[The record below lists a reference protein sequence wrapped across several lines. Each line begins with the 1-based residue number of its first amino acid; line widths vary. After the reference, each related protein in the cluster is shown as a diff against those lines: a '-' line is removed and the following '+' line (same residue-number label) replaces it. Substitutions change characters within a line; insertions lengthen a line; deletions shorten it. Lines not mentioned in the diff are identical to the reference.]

1 VTAEDAL
8 TPEELTEWLT
18 VMVQQL
24 DKYLTGELRTDVL
37 AILRRDAASP
47 RAAFPVLATLALLD
61 DCLRVAHLAIDADG
75 VRDFDEVERVLPLAE
90 VAARKYFQVLPAYE
104 KFGDDSTVGRS
115 DLTAFF
121 RTHRDDDRPFGGRHE
136 TAWRGLAL
144 CKLVAA
150 RASHAPLL
158 HAHERMLVRVMESVF
173 AGRDTDAEDSVRRK
187 LRDLFEPGDALGED
201 ARIAAFLR
209 ADGPAVFSS
218 IAYGSQ
224 LWERDP
230 FDVETIHGEA
240 RDVFA
245 RELELAITPITPIAH
260 GTAHGR
266 TMLILGQ
273 SGSGKTHL
281 MRAFR
286 TYVHGERLG
295 YVGYLQMTS
304 EVNDYARYVLQN
316 LVSSLERPYDTPA
329 LTDSSLLY
337 LSDGLVEH
345 AAVDPAAR
353 DQLRTAELTVE
364 DLTHLVGNMVS
375 HLVRTP
381 ELRDADTDLLQAL
394 LLLQR
399 SDAALERRVVKYLRG
414 DRLTPHES
422 ALLGGLTARDQPED
436 APRTI
441 EQLGKLM
448 YLLHHAGIVLLVDQV
463 EDALPAGDDGER
475 IQRAIDVLRKV
486 ADSVPSAVVV
496 IACLED
502 VYDHIRRK
510 LTQST
515 IDRLEREPGLVRL
528 ATERRRDEIEAML
541 ARRLEYLYGALD
553 APWRED
559 DPLFPFPADAIDAV
573 ANQRARDCL
582 AYFQHYHADCIRAG
596 RLVDLPGVIDA
607 ADAGD
612 PSRHDDLDRVWN
624 DAKLAAGEVLDDDAL
639 LAVLARGLDACADE
653 LGAPVVTRVE
663 AGPDGARLK
672 LTPPGGVLP
681 RLIQVCNRPAQG
693 GGLGD
698 QLDLLRRAAS
708 IGLVPVALRSS
719 EWTFG
724 ARSSIARKLGELVAA
739 GGMKLSI
746 TDDELRALAAFER
759 LVASHGARPDFL
771 DWRVQARPLAD
782 LAIIQQLLGGDE
794 SSGVPSQEM
803 SVRLNTMPGI
813 TATARAPAGG
823 SQPVIKRPATPP
835 VAAEQAIRLGV
846 TSTMRAEQITV
857 DVEQWRA
864 HAAFVAA
871 PGGGETALALHVVEQ
886 MLERGVSALLVDR
899 RGELARYASPA
910 WWDEPG
916 SDPTSARRK
925 VALRGKIDVA
935 LYTPGDATGRPLP
948 LPVIPGGMADMTSQE
963 RDQVAKAAAAGL
975 AAMMEYGRGENHRKR
990 EAILKKAIEL
1000 AAPGAGLDALRDAIA
1015 EPDPALLAAVGNL
1028 TRHFRALAEDLD
1040 ALYLQRAHLFGA
1052 DGDDALDVH
1061 ALLAPRDRRPQLVVI
1076 STAALAE
1083 ASVAQFWVS
1092 RLLIEL
1098 GRTVRARLKKDLE
1111 AVALF
1116 TDAGALVPANAS
1128 PPTREPLF
1136 DLLRR
1141 ARAGGLGVLLASR
1154 DPGELDY
1161 AARNHVHTWL
1171 VGRVPDAHAIDKL
1184 KPLIGGYANVA
1195 ARLPAQAAG
1204 SFCMLQ
1210 AGALQELKA
1219 DAALMTPAPLAPPA
1233 IAALA
1238 RAR

>member
-1 VTAEDAL
+1 VTALSTDEI
-8 TPEELTEWLT
+8 TEWLT

-24 DKYLTGELRTDVL
+24 DKYLTGDLRTDVL

-47 RAAFPVLATLALLD
+47 RAALPVLATLALLD

-150 RASHAPLL
+150 RLSHAPLL

-173 AGRDTDAEDSVRRK
+173 AGRETDAEESVRRK
-187 LRDLFEPGDALGED
+187 LRDLFEPGESLAGD

-245 RELELAITPITPIAH
+245 RELELAITPITPVAQ

-286 TYVHGERLG
+286 SYVHGERLG

-316 LVSSLERPYDTPA
+316 LISSLERPYDTPA

-345 AAVDPAAR
+345 TAIAAADR
-353 DQLRTAELTVE
+353 DQLRTAELTVD

-381 ELRDADTDLLQAL
+381 ELRDADSDLLQAL

-414 DRLTPHES
+414 DRLTPHET

-448 YLLHHAGIVLLVDQV
+448 FLLHQAGLVLLVDQV

-475 IQRAIDVLRKV
+475 LQRAIDVLRKV
-486 ADSVPSAVVV
+486 ADSVPSALVV

-559 DPLFPFPADAIDAV
+559 DPLFPFLPEAIEAV

-612 PSRHDDLDRVWN
+612 TSRHDDLDRVWN
-624 DAKLAAGEVLDDDAL
+624 DAKLAAADVPGDDDAL

-653 LGAPVVTRVE
+653 IGAPVVTRIE

-693 GGLGD
+693 GGLGE

-759 LVASHGARPDFL
+759 LVASHGARPDFAG
-771 DWRVQARPLAD
+771 WRVQARPLAD
-782 LAIIQQLLGGDE
+782 LAIIQQLLGGEE
-794 SSGVPSQEM
+794 SSGVPMQEM

-813 TATARAPAGG
+813 TATARPPAGG
-823 SQPVIKRPATPP
+823 SAPAIKRPLTPP
-835 VAAEQAIRLGV
+835 VAEQAIRLGV
-846 TSTMRAEQITV
+846 TSTMRAEQISV
-857 DVEQWRA
+857 DLEQWRA

-916 SDPTSARRK
+916 ADPTSARRK
-925 VALRGKIDVA
+925 AALRGKIDIA

-948 LPVIPGGMADMTSQE
+948 LPVIPGGMADMTTQE

-1000 AAPGAGLDALRDAIA
+1000 APAGAGLDALRDAIA

-1052 DGDDALDVH
+1052 DGDDALDVA
-1061 ALLAPRDRRPQLVVI
+1061 ALLAARDHRPQLVVI

-1083 ASVAQFWVS
+1083 ASVVQFWVS

-1116 TDAGALVPANAS
+1116 TEASALIPANGA
-1128 PPTREPLF
+1128 PATREPLF

-1154 DPGELDY
+1154 EPGELDY
-1161 AARNHVHTWL
+1161 AARNNVHTWL
-1171 VGRVPDAHAIDKL
+1171 VGRVTDPHALDRM
-1184 KPLIGGYANVA
+1184 KPLIGGHANVA
-1195 ARLPAQAAG
+1195 ARAAAQAAG

-1210 AGALQELKA
+1210 AGTLQELQA

-1233 IAALA
+1233 IAAIA
-1238 RAR
+1238 RTRPR